1 MKTITAKIITNLF
14 IIIHDYNTYSGKKLP
29 SNAMLCEPTWSV
41 TRCTARW
48 PWRTCQHHYS
58 TNVSENCS
66 VARMSWVLEGPVW
79 SCSGLQTASGCRCPI
94 GCLEHTIT
102 PHSPKKRKNHHQTHY
117 QAYCCP
123 DKHSFLHLPFLQI
136 STAWGFQT
144 PTSAMHCIAAG
155 FQIHPSPNNI

>member
-14 IIIHDYNTYSGKKLP
+14 IIIHHYNTHSGKKLP
-29 SNAMLCEPTWSV
+29 SNAMLCEPTWSD

-48 PWRTCQHHYS
+48 PWRTCRHLYS

-94 GCLEHTIT
+94 GCFEHTT
-102 PHSPKKRKNHHQTHY
+102 PPKRERTIIRPIIKHTVALTNTPSCTFPFYRYRQPEGSKHQHQLCTALLLVSRYTH
-117 QAYCCP
+117 P
-123 DKHSFLHLPFLQI
+123 PTI
-136 STAWGFQT
+136 SK
-144 PTSAMHCIAAG
+144 
-155 FQIHPSPNNI
+155 